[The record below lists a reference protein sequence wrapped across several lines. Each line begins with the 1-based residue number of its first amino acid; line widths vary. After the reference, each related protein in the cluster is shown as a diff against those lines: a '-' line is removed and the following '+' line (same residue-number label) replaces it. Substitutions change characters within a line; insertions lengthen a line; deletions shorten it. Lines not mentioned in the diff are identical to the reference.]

1 MSTTTE
7 KTTSPIGSTS
17 QQASH
22 RRYRE
27 SAAYREQH
35 DRLAPYRAIARAV
48 ILARSERGW
57 TQGQLADRLGTTNTV
72 VSRIESGRHGLSL
85 ETLHRLAR
93 VLDVT
98 FTVGPERLV
107 AEPQDDHHG
116 RGLATA

>member
-7 KTTSPIGSTS
+7 KTTRPIGSTS
-17 QQASH
+17 EQASA
-22 RRYRE
+22 RRYRR
-27 SAAYREQH
+27 SDVYREQH

-85 ETLHRLAR
+85 ETLYRLAR

-98 FTVGPERLV
+98 FTVGPQRLV
-107 AEPQDDHHG
+107 AEPLDDRRR